1 MVSSRT
7 PFAVSEKE
15 VKAIKSQIEA
25 KLQIPSTP
33 AAIPPLQLPRMPK
46 GLKRLSEIS
55 ERYRIRLTSKME
67 LQWYKPRQREWVLQV
82 GYWQVD
88 HCAFLVYP
96 WSAEGNLQDHELS
109 SAPTWP
115 VLKNRS
121 IVSILTKVKIE
132 ITLEM
137 DPPKLV
143 EVRDVQGNAIRI
155 KVEYPS
161 LPPKRLNCEKYG
173 HLINRCLKPITK
185 RKKESEGSVPQDRMV
200 STSTKISLKPSPE
213 ETVQESGKAVQES
226 EQVISEQSGPSTK
239 KTKKKKHKRGG
250 RSLSRARSE
259 SEGVNPGPSV
269 QEVEEHLVH
278 QQLDDKLEGKGE
290 SSFDS
295 GLAVQL
301 GELSGLASP
310 KERNVVITKGSS
322 EVGEEGEIEPETPPD
337 ADHEED
343 ERLWFKHPKAI
354 RKAIRQEMWN
364 STFKKQPPKHG
375 FSLRTWGSTSRK
387 KLHL

>member
-1 MVSSRT
+1 
-7 PFAVSEKE
+7 
-15 VKAIKSQIEA
+15 
-25 KLQIPSTP
+25 
-33 AAIPPLQLPRMPK
+33 
-46 GLKRLSEIS
+46 
-55 ERYRIRLTSKME
+55 ME
-67 LQWYKPRQREWVLQV
+67 SVWCQVL
-82 GYWQVD
+82 
-88 HCAFLVYP
+88 LV
-96 WSAEGNLQDHELS
+96 NLCTQ
-109 SAPTWP
+109 
-115 VLKNRS
+115 RS